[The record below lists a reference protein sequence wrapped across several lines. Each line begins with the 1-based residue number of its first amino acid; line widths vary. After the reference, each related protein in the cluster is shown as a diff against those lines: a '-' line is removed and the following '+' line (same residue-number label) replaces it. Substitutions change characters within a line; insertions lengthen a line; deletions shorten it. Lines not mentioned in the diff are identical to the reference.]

1 MKNLV
6 TRIQNRVN
14 RILDKFLLHLYK
26 YNQRNL
32 VREVRKKEKIK
43 VLFVVFELGSW
54 KTERLYRAM
63 KKHSRFSPL
72 VVVTPSIENYLA
84 TNVLV
89 EYLKRN
95 DIDFIIANGEVLNL
109 NQLNGDIIFYQKPYD
124 GCYPYQYLYKYNLNY
139 LFCYVLYAHHT
150 LYENENQPLYDA
162 VWLRFFENKSAIEEL
177 LPLIHNKKNLVS
189 TGFPS
194 IDDLISAPK
203 IDPWKRQQKRKKRII
218 YAPHHS
224 IGYLHAKGIAY
235 STFLELGEL
244 ILNLAIKYKDETQW
258 VFKPHPR
265 LYDKLLTIWGKE
277 KTDSYY
283 RSWEEL
289 DNAQIE
295 EGVYADL
302 FKTSDAMIHDCSSF
316 TIEYLT
322 TKKPV
327 MYLTHCENDH
337 HQDNMLPYARRAFEL
352 HYKGFTKQLIEEFVN
367 NVINGVDPLKS
378 EREKYFEECLLP
390 PHGKTACENIINAIL
405 GEAEYSNV

>member
-1 MKNLV
+1 M
-6 TRIQNRVN
+6 
-14 RILDKFLLHLYK
+14 F
-26 YNQRNL
+26 
-32 VREVRKKEKIK
+32 
-43 VLFVVFELGSW
+43 
-54 KTERLYRAM
+54 
-63 KKHSRFSPL
+63 
-72 VVVTPSIENYLA
+72 
-84 TNVLV
+84 
-89 EYLKRN
+89 
-95 DIDFIIANGEVLNL
+95 
-109 NQLNGDIIFYQKPYD
+109 
-124 GCYPYQYLYKYNLNY
+124 
-139 LFCYVLYAHHT
+139 
-150 LYENENQPLYDA
+150 
-162 VWLRFFENKSAIEEL
+162 L

-224 IGYLHAKGIAY
+224 IGNLHAEGIAY

-327 MYLTHCENDH
+327 MYLTHRENDH